1 MTPPRLAESLLR
13 RALPPDEAE
22 AIAGDLEEMF
32 RDYARARGVRAARRW
47 YWGQVLSV
55 VSAHVRRRNDPP
67 SDVPSRKRL
76 PMSSIRQDL
85 SYAVRSLRK
94 QPGFTVVAVLMLALG
109 IGANVAIF
117 SLCHAVLF
125 KRLPFSDPQRLM
137 LVLPLAPDE
146 DAPGVWRRMIWSFP
160 KYVAFRD
167 AQRVFTSTALY
178 TDEAW
183 NLTGSGSPDRLT
195 GELVEASYFETLG
208 VAPQIGRTFTAD
220 ETRHPGSAPLAI
232 LSYRLWATR
241 FGSDPN
247 VPGRTIG
254 LNGIPHTIVGVLP
267 AGFSGLTGQ
276 ADVWVPVMTRSA
288 DDLGEAWNHS
298 YNVVAR
304 RKPAIS
310 AEQADAETAVVGR
323 QVSAQYPKPRGGD
336 AGWSA
341 TAISIDEQRADGLV
355 RRTLLLLLGAVAV
368 VLLIVCINLAN
379 LTLTRGISREREVGI
394 RLALGAGR
402 LRIVRQFM
410 TESALLALL
419 GAGVGVCVAYV
430 ALLAGAS
437 LMPDL
442 RIVLPQDQSGDLTRV
457 GLHGVGLDRTV
468 LLFTVLLAMATG
480 ALFGLAPAW
489 RVARRDLTETMK
501 RGAAGA
507 VSHGTHALGLRNLLI
522 VGEIALALVVLGAG
536 GLMLKS
542 LARLHGTEL
551 GFKPDSLLAVR
562 LTPPSP
568 QYDPAR
574 ATQLMK
580 AMLERVAGRADV
592 ELAAFGSCAPV
603 SAWCNRTSM
612 KLLDRPP
619 ARPDEDAAV
628 GVLWV
633 SPKYFETLGVRLVR
647 GRLFADRDRTGQP
660 KVVVISESA
669 ARQFWRN
676 QDPIGRR
683 VALGQGGFSDGAEII
698 GIVADVH
705 YGAVETAVMPH
716 VYLPLDQSPRRYG
729 YLFVRSRTSP
739 DLMTAALRQEIK
751 ALDPDLPLTDIR
763 MMDDRFADAIWR
775 TRVSAWLLTTFAA
788 LALLLATMGIY
799 GVISQGVAQRR
810 REIGVRL
817 ALGAAR
823 AHILRL
829 VIGRAFGVAVGGIA
843 IGLALALPA
852 MRVLRALLYQVEP
865 GDPGILGVLSLLL
878 LAVAISAAYVP
889 ARRATRVDPLTTLR
903 VE

>member
-1 MTPPRLAESLLR
+1 MGT
-13 RALPPDEAE
+13 
-22 AIAGDLEEMF
+22 
-32 RDYARARGVRAARRW
+32 
-47 YWGQVLSV
+47 
-55 VSAHVRRRNDPP
+55 
-67 SDVPSRKRL
+67 
-76 PMSSIRQDL
+76 IRQDL
-85 SYAVRSLRK
+85 SYAIRSLRK
-94 QPGFTVVAVLMLALG
+94 APGFTFVAVLMLALG

-125 KRLPFSDPQRLM
+125 KPLPFTDPKNLT
-137 LVLPLAPDE
+137 LVHLLSPE
-146 DAPGVWRRMIWSFP
+146 ENAPGVWNRAIWSFP
-160 KYVAFRD
+160 KYVTFRD
-167 AQRVFTSTALY
+167 TQRVFTSTALY
-178 TDEAW
+178 SDESW
-183 NLTGSGSPDRLT
+183 NLTGSASPDRLT
-195 GELVEASYFETLG
+195 GEIVEATYFQTLG
-208 VAPQIGRTFTAD
+208 VAPQMGRTFTAE
-220 ETRHPGSAPLAI
+220 ETKHPGSVPIAM
-232 LSYRLWATR
+232 LSNRLWIGR
-241 FGSDPN
+241 FGGDRN

-267 AGFSGLTGQ
+267 AGFLGLTGQ

-304 RKPAIS
+304 RKADVS
-310 AEQADAETAVVGR
+310 VEQADAETAVLGR
-323 QVSAQYPKPRGGD
+323 QISALYPPPRGGD
-336 AGWSA
+336 PGWSA
-341 TAISIDEQRADGLV
+341 TAIPMDDQRTDSLV

-379 LTLTRGISREREVGI
+379 LTLTRGISREREVAI

-410 TESALLALL
+410 TESALLAVL
-419 GAGVGVCVAYV
+419 GAALGVGVAYV
-430 ALLAGAS
+430 ALSAGAS
-437 LMPDL
+437 IMPDL

-457 GLHGVGLDRTV
+457 GLHGMALDRTV
-468 LLFTVLLAMATG
+468 LLFTIVLTMATG
-480 ALFGLAPAW
+480 ALFGLMPAW
-489 RVARRDLTETMK
+489 RVTRRDLTETMK

-507 VSHGTHALGLRNLLI
+507 VSHGTRALGLRNLLI

-551 GFKPDSLLAVR
+551 GFTPDSLLAVR

-580 AMLERVAGRADV
+580 TMLERVAVRADV
-592 ELAAFGSCAPV
+592 DRAAFGSCTPV

-612 KLLDRPP
+612 KLLNKP
-619 ARPDEDAAV
+619 AAGQEDAAPT

-633 SPKYFETLGVRLVR
+633 SAPYFDTLGVRLVR
-647 GRLFADRDRTGQP
+647 GRFFTDRDRTGQP

-676 QDPIGRR
+676 EDPIGQR
-683 VALGQGGFSDGAEII
+683 VAIGQGGFGDGAEVV
-698 GIVADVH
+698 GIASDVH
-705 YGAVETAVMPH
+705 YGAIETAVIPH
-716 VYLPLDQSPRRYG
+716 VYLPLNQSARRYG

-739 DLMTAALRQEIK
+739 DLMTAALRQELK
-751 ALDPDLPLTDIR
+751 ALDPDLPLTDVR

-775 TRVSAWLLTTFAA
+775 TRVSAWLLGVFAA
-788 LALLLATMGIY
+788 LALLLSMMGIY
-799 GVISQGVAQRR
+799 SVMSQGVAQRT

-823 AHILRL
+823 PDILRL
-829 VIGRAFGVAVGGIA
+829 VIGRAFAVAVAGIG
-843 IGLALALPA
+843 IGVVLAMPA
-852 MRVLRALLYQVEP
+852 MRLLRALLYQVQPE
-865 GDPGILGVLSLLL
+865 DPGVLGVLSLLL
-878 LAVAISAAYVP
+878 LAVAIIAAYLP